1 MSEDGLA
8 STSGSSKLGSSKVGS
23 TRFGSEWA
31 YADSCYPDGPFRG
44 LEQLP
49 LMFCFRII

>member
-8 STSGSSKLGSSKVGS
+8 STSGSSQVGSTKVGS
-23 TRFGSEWA
+23 TKFGSEWA
-31 YADSCYPDGPFRG
+31 YADSCYPVGLFRG